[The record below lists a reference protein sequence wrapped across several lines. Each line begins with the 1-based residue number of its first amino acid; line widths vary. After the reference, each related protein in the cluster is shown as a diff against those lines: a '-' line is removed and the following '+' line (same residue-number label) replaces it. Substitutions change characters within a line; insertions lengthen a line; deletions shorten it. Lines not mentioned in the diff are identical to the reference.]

1 MENLNKLNSIKH
13 YFNPMSRAATTNW
26 MLQELDVPFDEVV
39 IDYMEGDNLKPAFLA
54 INPMGKLPT
63 LTDGDVV
70 ITEAAAICTYLADK
84 FIDKRMAP
92 PLNSPLRGRYFRYIS
107 FSGNTMEPMFTVH
120 QQEGVTFNPQSVG
133 WGDIERV
140 MNSIEAMTPEENWIL
155 DNAFSAADVV
165 FGGTLD
171 FSIQFGWIKEPS
183 ERVANYVKRLQA
195 RPAYRATHPE
205 SWLI

>member
-1 MENLNKLNSIKH
+1 MANSTETCSIKH
-13 YFNPMSRAATTNW
+13 YFHPMSRAVTTNW
-26 MLQELDVPFDEVV
+26 MLQELDAPFEEVV
-39 IDYMEGDNLKPAFLA
+39 VDYMQGDNLSSEFLA

-70 ITEAAAICTYLADK
+70 ITEAAAICAYLADK
-84 FIDKRMAP
+84 FIDKGMAP
-92 PLNSPLRGRYFRYIS
+92 SLNSPLRGRYYRYIL
-107 FSGNTMEPMFTVH
+107 FSGNTMEPMFTVN
-120 QQEGVTFNPQSVG
+120 QMEGATFNPQSVG
-133 WGDIERV
+133 FGDLERV
-140 MNSIEAMTPEENWIL
+140 MKTIEAMTPEKNWIL
-155 DNAFSAADVV
+155 GETFSAADVV

-171 FSIQFGWIKEPS
+171 FSLQFGWVKEPS